1 MEAEIADFVDLRTQL
16 NTNQVEA
23 ATGQAAT
30 LESTEVIELNK
41 KAILPFETEA
51 VRVSVQQADRLSS
64 AMKTISSLQVAIQAR
79 DREILVILADSPSFE
94 PSKHPFTESR
104 SHQTATHGVA
114 TSNYRQLKEA
124 TMDMGTG
131 SDHALR
137 AARGLVDEQRRVIIG
152 LRNVFGIVVLRGP
165 LIPVK
170 LLRLS
175 SAPTLRVR
183 IHVSL
188 I

>member
-79 DREILVILADSPSFE
+79 DREISC
-94 PSKHPFTESR
+94 R
-104 SHQTATHGVA
+104 
-114 TSNYRQLKEA
+114 
-124 TMDMGTG
+124 TG
-131 SDHALR
+131 
-137 AARGLVDEQRRVIIG
+137 
-152 LRNVFGIVVLRGP
+152 
-165 LIPVK
+165 
-170 LLRLS
+170 
-175 SAPTLRVR
+175 
-183 IHVSL
+183 
-188 I
+188 